1 MSGAAAHGGVRP
13 AELAAAGLHATDVV
27 DFSVN
32 VSPLGLPA
40 GVCEAVAA
48 LDLSVYPDPDCTLLT
63 RALAEALGVPPDRI
77 LAGNGSAELIHL
89 VVRLFVHRGQRPV
102 ALAPTFGE
110 FAAAVELVG
119 GNVYPW
125 QAQPQRGFRWNL
137 KNKPDVLRRVAP
149 PLVYLCNPNNPTGVY
164 LGREEVRVLAGA
176 LTAGPLLL
184 DEAYINFVAA
194 PWRSLDLVESGRVV
208 IVRSLTKDF
217 ALAGLRLGYLVA
229 HPDVVRSVRRLQP
242 AWSVSAAAQAAGT
255 AALRDHDYLRRMR
268 ALVDEAKTI
277 LVDGLRR
284 LALPLQEGDA
294 NFVLVEV
301 GDAAAVRAA
310 LLRRGLVVRD
320 CTSFGLPSWIRIG
333 VRRPE
338 ECRRL
343 VEALARALAE
353 ARPNAVPAEE
363 GRRADAAVAD
373 APR

>member
-1 MSGAAAHGGVRP
+1 VSGSEVHGGVRP
-13 AELAAAGLHATDVV
+13 AELAAAGLRPEDVV

-40 GVCEAVAA
+40 GVHEALAGI
-48 LDLSVYPDPDCTLLT
+48 DLTAYPDPDCTLLT
-63 RALAEALGVPPDRI
+63 QALAKTLDVPPDRI
-77 LAGNGSAELIHL
+77 LAGNGSTELIHL
-89 VVRLFVHRGQRPV
+89 VTRLFVHRGQRPV
-102 ALAPTFGE
+102 ALAPTFSE
-110 FAAAVELVG
+110 FPAAVALAG
-119 GNVYPW
+119 GNIYPW

-164 LGREEVRVLAGA
+164 LGRDEVRGLAAA

-184 DEAYINFVAA
+184 DEAYVNFVDE

-208 IVRSLTKDF
+208 VVRSMTKDY

-229 HPDVVRSVRRLQP
+229 HPDVVQAVRRLQP
-242 AWSVSAAAQAAGT
+242 AWSVSAAAQAAGA
-255 AALRDHDYLRRMR
+255 AALADQEYLSRMR
-268 ALVDEAKTI
+268 TLVREAKQV

-284 LALPLQEGDA
+284 LGLHLQEGSA
-294 NFVLVEV
+294 NFVMVEL
-301 GDAAAVRAA
+301 GDAGAVRAQ
-310 LLRRGLVVRD
+310 LLQSGLLVRS
-320 CTSFGLPSWIRIG
+320 CASFGLPSWIRIG

-343 VEALARALAE
+343 VRALE
-353 ARPNAVPAEE
+353 VVLGEQPATAN
-363 GRRADAAVAD
+363 GKVASGRADAPLAD